1 MEVHHPHHPT
11 HKKKWLEY
19 LLEFWMLFLAVS
31 LGFVAENVRE
41 HYIEKE
47 RAHELLGSVM
57 NDVKSNIK
65 LIDSLVAGNNAIML
79 KNDSAL
85 LYIETNDK
93 ISLDSFFNFLPVV
106 SYRYLNNNDTYD
118 QMKSSGSLRYI
129 KDSVL
134 LRNIIEYSKLSKSA
148 EYRSVNYE
156 AEYIANEYTS
166 IMQKW
171 VPEDISL
178 KRQTS
183 LFLKRPEY
191 NAIFYKGE
199 NLPVMNALNNY
210 ASQKRLFLSGEKLM
224 LMRKELVNAITRK
237 VTLVSGS
244 TLFMLRTKAQ
254 AIRLLDYYQN
264 ILE

>member
-1 MEVHHPHHPT
+1 MEVHHPHHPS
-11 HKKKWLEY
+11 HKKKWSEY
-19 LLEFWMLFLAVS
+19 LLEFLMLFLAVS

-41 HYIEKE
+41 HYVEKE

-65 LIDSLVAGNNAIML
+65 LIDSLVAGNKAIIL

-85 LYIETNDK
+85 LYIETNES
-93 ISLDSFFNFLPVV
+93 ISLDSFFNFLPVI

-156 AEYIANEYTS
+156 AEYVSNEYTS
-166 IMQKW
+166 VMQKW

-178 KRQTS
+178 KRQTG

-191 NAIFYKGE
+191 NSIFNTRENIPVMSAISNFASKKRGVLSGE
-199 NLPVMNALNNY
+199 NL
-210 ASQKRLFLSGEKLM
+210 SK
-224 LMRKELVNAITRK
+224 MRKELVNAITRK
-237 VTLVSGS
+237 ITLVAGS
-244 TLFMLRTKAQ
+244 TLFMLRTKSQ
-254 AIRLLDYYQN
+254 AIQLIEYYQK
-264 ILE
+264 IQE